1 MTTPSEGVVN
11 LDDIVPINDFSNETL
26 LALAQRLETSTT
38 FQHLILREVEM
49 DEIFRRVD
57 TVIKGERERGATPEA
72 LAALEHLHALVFRAH
87 DLAAD
92 DQPVEAAKLLR
103 SAMTVMRA

>member
-26 LALAQRLETSTT
+26 LALAQRLESSRT

-57 TVIKGERERGATPEA
+57 TVIKDERERGASPEA
-72 LAALEHLHALVFRAH
+72 LRALEQLYGLVFRAH

-92 DQPVEAAKLLR
+92 DQPLEAAKLLR
-103 SAMTVMRA
+103 SAMTVMRP